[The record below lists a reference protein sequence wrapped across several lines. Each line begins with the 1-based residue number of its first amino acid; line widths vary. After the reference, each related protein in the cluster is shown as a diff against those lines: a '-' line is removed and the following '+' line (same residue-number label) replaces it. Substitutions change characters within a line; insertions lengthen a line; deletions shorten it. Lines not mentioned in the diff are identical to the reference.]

1 MNNETENKP
10 IFIRGMSR
18 SGGTLL
24 VTVLDAHPWISMSY
38 ELYPTLFDDHLDS
51 NILHQI
57 AEKLMKK
64 NFKKDKFAQTVPAF
78 TKFTSRAERGGID
91 NATLGTLLF
100 EFLVRHGSI
109 TTTEDRLQFIAEC
122 CKYKMRRDKKQYWGL
137 KCSNRY
143 QDYLAVWPQAIFL
156 NIIRDGRD
164 VLASQLNTG
173 SFSHTPKEL
182 GISWSNTHQKFREL
196 MKQVPNQAF
205 EIKYEDL
212 VRTPEVELLI
222 LMQKMGLPFDVAL
235 LNHADRDLTLF
246 KSHHLSME
254 QVKKPIN
261 DNKIGRWKKDLTEAD
276 LQEFLRE
283 AKDTLIEFGYEV
295 QGC

>member
-24 VTVLDAHPWISMSY
+24 VTVLDAHPSISMSY

-51 NILHQI
+51 ELLQQV
-57 AEKLMKK
+57 AEKLSK
-64 NFKKDKFAQTVPAF
+64 NKFKKDKIAQTVPAF
-78 TKFTSRAERGGID
+78 TKFISRAERGGID
-91 NATLGTLLF
+91 NVTLGTLLID
-100 EFLVRHGSI
+100 FLARHGSI
-109 TTTEDRLQFIAEC
+109 KTTEDRLQFIAEC

-164 VLASQLNTG
+164 VLASQMNTG

-196 MKQVPNQAF
+196 MKQIPNQAF
-205 EIKYEDL
+205 EIKYEEL
-212 VRTPEVELLI
+212 VRSPEVELRV

-261 DNKIGRWKKDLTEAD
+261 DNKIGRWKKDVSEAD

-295 QGC
+295 